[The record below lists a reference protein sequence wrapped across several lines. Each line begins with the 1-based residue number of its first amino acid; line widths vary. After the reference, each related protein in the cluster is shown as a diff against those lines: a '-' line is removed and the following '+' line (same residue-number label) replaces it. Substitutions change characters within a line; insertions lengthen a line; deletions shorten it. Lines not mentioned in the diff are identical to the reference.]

1 MDLSRQLESFPNV
14 SVLERLHFLSVSKTS
29 DVANDKVKKLI
40 DKLGQFVFLVHLKTQ
55 PYVPLLGLKT
65 KDYVCTCMYM

>member
-29 DVANDKVKKLI
+29 DVPNDKVKKLV
-40 DKLGQFVFLVHLKTQ
+40 DTQ
-55 PYVPLLGLKT
+55 PYVLLLGLKRIL
-65 KDYVCTCMYM
+65 YVCTCNYVP